1 MKRRLI
7 PGLLA
12 LSVTL
17 AFSVLAQ
24 AADYTVSIK
33 NEQFSPASLTITA
46 GDRVIFKNADTLAH
60 TLYSVSKI
68 SSFESKPLE
77 PGKSEAHTFG
87 KDGNAEIW
95 CRDHAHMSLK
105 VKVNPQLEVPP
116 LRFGR

>member
-1 MKRRLI
+1 MKRNLI
-7 PGLLA
+7 PRLLA

-17 AFSVLAQ
+17 ACSLLAH
-24 AADYTVSIK
+24 AVDHTVTIK
-33 NEQFSPASLTITA
+33 NEQFSPTSLTITV
-46 GDRVIFKNADTLAH
+46 GERVTFKNADTKAH

-68 SSFESKPLE
+68 APFESKPLE

-105 VKVNPQLEVPP
+105 IKVNPQLEVPP